1 MESNKLSLAL
11 PVRMGIIIGLGYC
24 ILIYCQ
30 NQFLY
35 QSPIEFGFA
44 KTIGFLL
51 VVGGYA
57 FTAYLSKQRLG
68 GYITFREALRAI
80 LVTIVITEIIY
91 LIFNTLYVK
100 VLDPGFFD
108 RVKTA
113 WLAYF
118 QSKKVPQQVI
128 DQNMARFNDAG
139 KITTGSLIQSLG
151 FSIIIDAV
159 FGVVIAALIKKNPP
173 ETLNQ
178 TT

>member
-1 MESNKLSLAL
+1 
-11 PVRMGIIIGLGYC
+11 
-24 ILIYCQ
+24 
-30 NQFLY
+30 
-35 QSPIEFGFA
+35 
-44 KTIGFLL
+44 
-51 VVGGYA
+51 
-57 FTAYLSKQRLG
+57 
-68 GYITFREALRAI
+68 TFREALRAI